1 MMRRLV
7 TATIAGLAIIGAMAG
22 AGVAQAAGSGYHVID
37 KIPGPDGGW
46 DYVRIDTANN
56 RALAPR
62 GTAVM
67 AIDLATKQVTN
78 GLVPGAREHIALPLD
93 GGREMLVTN
102 GGTDSAIFADAA
114 GHAIV
119 SVPTSKGPDSATFDP
134 SSGLVLVMG
143 HLGGDLTLIDP
154 KTHQAAG
161 TIPIGGILEETAV
174 DGAGHAFVA
183 VEDKHE
189 IVAVDIAGRKA
200 TAHWA
205 LPDCASPTGLAC
217 DPQDKLLIAACDGIT
232 TIVSTV
238 TGKVEQTLP
247 TGKGADGA
255 VYDAKRHL
263 AFVPAGRDGTLAVI
277 GFSKGKAHIVELVP
291 TEMGARTLGLDER
304 TGRIYL
310 PSAQYVLPAGGGRP
324 TVVPGTFHML
334 VVGP

>member
-7 TATIAGLAIIGAMAG
+7 TGAIVALAMVGAG
-22 AGVAQAAGSGYHVID
+22 AAQAAGSGYHVID

-46 DYVRIDTANN
+46 DYVRIDAANN

-78 GLVPGAREHIALPLD
+78 GLVPGAREHIALPLN

-102 GGTDSAIFADAA
+102 GGDNTAIFADAA
-114 GHAIV
+114 GHAIA
-119 SVPTSKGPDSATFDP
+119 SAPTSKGPDSATFDP

-143 HLGGDLTLIDP
+143 HLGGEVTLVDP

-161 TIPIGGILEETAV
+161 TIPIGGILEEAAV
-174 DGAGHAFVA
+174 DGVGHAFVA

-205 LPDCASPTGLAC
+205 LPDCDGPTGLAY
-217 DPQDKLLIAACDGIT
+217 DPQDKLLIAACDGT
-232 TIVSTV
+232 SAIVSVV
-238 TGKVEQTLP
+238 TGKVQQMLT

-255 VYDAKRHL
+255 VYDARRHL

-277 GFSKGKAHIVELVP
+277 GFSKGQAHIIELVP
-291 TEMGARTLGLDER
+291 TEKGARTLGLDER

-334 VVGP
+334 VVGQ

>member
-7 TATIAGLAIIGAMAG
+7 TGTIIALAMLGAG
-22 AGVAQAAGSGYHVID
+22 AAQAAGSGYHVID

-46 DYVRIDTANN
+46 DYVRIDAANN

-67 AIDLATKQVTN
+67 AIDLATKQVTSS
-78 GLVPGAREHIALPLD
+78 LVPGAREHIALPLN

-143 HLGGDLTLIDP
+143 HLGGDVTLIDP

-161 TIPIGGILEETAV
+161 TITVGGILEEAAV
-174 DGAGHAFVA
+174 DGAGRAFVA

-205 LPDCASPTGLAC
+205 LPDCDGPTGLAY
-217 DPQDKLLIAACDGIT
+217 DPQDKLLIAACDGT
-232 TIVSTV
+232 SAIVSAV
-238 TGKVEQTLP
+238 TGKVQQMLT

-277 GFSKGKAHIVELVP
+277 GFSKGQARIVELVP
-291 TEMGARTLGLDER
+291 TEKGARTLGLDER

-334 VVGP
+334 VVGQ

>member
-1 MMRRLV
+1 MTGRL
-7 TATIAGLAIIGAMAG
+7 TARTIAGLAILGAMLGVG
-22 AGVAQAAGSGYHVID
+22 AAQAAGSGYHVID

-67 AIDLATKQVTN
+67 AIDLATKQVTG
-78 GLVPGAREHIALPLD
+78 GLVPGARQHIALPLS

-114 GHAIV
+114 GHSIA
-119 SVPTSKGPDSATFDP
+119 SVPTAKGPDSATFDP

-143 HLGGDLTLIDP
+143 HLGGEVTLIDP
-154 KTHQAAG
+154 KTHQVAG
-161 TIPIGGILEETAV
+161 TIPIGGILEEAAV
-174 DGAGHAFVA
+174 DGAGRAFVA

-205 LPDCASPTGLAC
+205 LPGCDGPTGLAY
-217 DPQDKLLIAACDGIT
+217 DPQDKLLIAACDGLT
-232 TIVSTV
+232 AIVSAV

-277 GFSKGKAHIVELVP
+277 GFSRGQARIVELVP
-291 TEMGARTLGLDER
+291 TEKGARTLGLDER

-334 VVGP
+334 VVGR